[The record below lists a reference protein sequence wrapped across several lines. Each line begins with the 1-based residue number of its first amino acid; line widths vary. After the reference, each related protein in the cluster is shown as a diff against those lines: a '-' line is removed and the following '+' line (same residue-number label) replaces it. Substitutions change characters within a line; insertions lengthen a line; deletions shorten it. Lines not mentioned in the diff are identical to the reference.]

1 MRMGFYRRL
10 AWTGIRQNKKLYLP
24 YLLACIG
31 VVMVCY
37 IVSFLGQSPVLKNM
51 PGGGSAQS
59 FLSMGFGVMCVFSL
73 IFLFYTNSF
82 LIRRRKKEFG
92 LYNILGMGKRHLALV
107 LLWETVMM
115 LAITLVGGLFFGVL
129 FSKAAELAL
138 ARILGGGVTYT
149 MTVGLSSVIQTVFL
163 FLVIFFLIY
172 LNTLRQVHL
181 TSPIALLRSENAGEK
196 PPRANWIIALL
207 GLVVLGGA
215 YYWAITVED
224 PITAMVGF
232 FVAVAM
238 VVVGTYLLF
247 VAGSVTLCR
256 LLQRNKR
263 YYYKT
268 NHFVSVSSMVYR
280 MKRNGAG
287 LASICILCTM
297 VLVMISSTSCL
308 YIGVEDSMRSRYPR
322 HINLDGM
329 VDTVDTL
336 SEDRL
341 NQVRELAEET
351 VERYGATMSNVVDYR
366 VAGFVGIQKENQI
379 ILENTFQNSYN
390 VEDMANTWQVFVAPL
405 EDYNKLMGK
414 HEELVNG
421 ETLVFTTKEDSYT
434 YDTVKLGDAVTL
446 SVAGQVDSFA
456 DNGVDTMQIVP
467 SIYLFVPDFANVM
480 EQLGEVSKD
489 SEVFSISPHWFYG
502 FDLNCD
508 DETQKSIAQDLQKE
522 LRDMEIAE
530 GDEEFF
536 HVLLES
542 AAQERADTYGLYGG
556 LFFLGILLGVVFILA
571 AVLIIYYKQI
581 CEGYE
586 DQSRFDIMQKV
597 GMTKDEIR
605 RSINSQVLTVFFL
618 PLLMAGVH
626 LAFAFPL
633 IRKLLLLFGLTNVWL
648 FATVTV
654 VCFVAFALFYVII
667 YRLTSRSYFRIVSG
681 MREQ

>member
-1 MRMGFYRRL
+1 MRLGFYRRL
-10 AWTGIRQNKKLYLP
+10 AWTGIRQNKKMYLP
-24 YLLACIG
+24 YILACMG

-37 IVSFLGQSPVLKNM
+37 IVSFLGQSPMLRDM

-59 FLSMGFGVMCVFSL
+59 FLNMGFGVMCVFST

-92 LYNILGMGKRHLALV
+92 LYNILGMGKWNLALV
-107 LLWETVMM
+107 LLWETAIIAV
-115 LAITLVGGLFFGVL
+115 ITLVGGLFCGVL

-138 ARILGGGVTYT
+138 IRILGGGVTYT
-149 MTVGLSSVIQTVFL
+149 MTVELNSVFSTVVL
-163 FLVIFFLIY
+163 FVVIFGLIF
-172 LNTLRQVHL
+172 LNTLRQIHL

-196 PPRANWIIALL
+196 PPKANWVIALL
-207 GLVVLGGA
+207 GLVVLAGA
-215 YYWAITVED
+215 YYWAITVKD
-224 PITAMVGF
+224 PITAMMGF
-232 FVAVAM
+232 FIAVAM

-247 VAGSVTLCR
+247 VAGSVALCR
-256 LLQRNKR
+256 LLQKNKK
-263 YYYKT
+263 YYYQT
-268 NHFVSVSSMVYR
+268 RHFVSVSSMVYR

-308 YIGVEDSMRSRYPR
+308 YIGIEDSMRSRYPR
-322 HINLDGM
+322 HINLDAM

-336 SEDRL
+336 TDARMD
-341 NQVRELAEET
+341 QVRGLAEET
-351 VERYGATMSNVVDYR
+351 VDRYDAVMSNVLDYR
-366 VAGFVGIQKENQI
+366 VAGFVGIQQEDHMV
-379 ILENTFQNSYN
+379 LENTFQNSYN
-390 VEDMANTWQVFVAPL
+390 VEDMANTWQIFVVPL

-414 HEELVNG
+414 HEELVKG
-421 ETLVFTTKEDSYT
+421 ETLVYTTKEMSYS
-434 YDTVKLGDAVTL
+434 YDTLTLGDGLTL
-446 SVAGQVDSFA
+446 SVAKQVDSFA
-456 DNGVDTMQIVP
+456 DNGVDAMQIIP
-467 SIYLFVPDFANVM
+467 SIYLFVPDFSAVM
-480 EQLGEVSKD
+480 EQLGAM
-489 SEVFSISPHWFYG
+489 SEESEQLISPHWVYA

-508 DETQKSIAQDLQKE
+508 DETQKSIAQDLQQE
-522 LRDMEIAE
+522 LRDMEISA

-536 HVLLES
+536 HVLLEA

-597 GMTKDEIR
+597 GMTKTEIR
-605 RSINSQVLTVFFL
+605 RSINSQVLTVFFA
-618 PLLMAGVH
+618 PLLLAGVH

-633 IRKLLLLFGLTNVWL
+633 IRKLLLLFGLTKVGL
-648 FATVTV
+648 FAGVTV
-654 VCFVAFALFYVII
+654 VCFVAFALFYVLI

-681 MREQ
+681 MREE

>member
-1 MRMGFYRRL
+1 MRLGFYRRL
-10 AWTGIRQNKKLYLP
+10 AWTGIRQNKKMYLP
-24 YLLACIG
+24 YILACIG

-37 IVSFLGQSPVLKNM
+37 IVSFLGLSPVLKEM

-59 FLSMGFGVMCVFSL
+59 FLNTGFGVMCVFST

-107 LLWETVMM
+107 LLWETVMIA
-115 LAITLVGGLFFGVL
+115 AITLVVGLFCGVL
-129 FSKAAELAL
+129 FSKVAELAL
-138 ARILGGGVTYT
+138 TRILDGGVTYT
-149 MTVGLSSVIQTVFL
+149 LTVELNSVVSTVVL
-163 FLVIFFLIY
+163 FLVIFGLMF
-172 LNTLRQVHL
+172 LNTLRQIHL

-196 PPRANWIIALL
+196 PPRANWVFALL
-207 GLVVLGGA
+207 GLVVLAGA
-215 YYWAITVED
+215 YYWAITVKD
-224 PITAMVGF
+224 PITAMIGF
-232 FVAVAM
+232 FIAVAM

-256 LLQRNKR
+256 LLQKNKR

-308 YIGVEDSMRSRYPR
+308 YIGIEDSLRTRYPR

-336 SEDRL
+336 TDERL
-341 NQVRELAEET
+341 DQVRALAEET
-351 VERYGATMSNVVDYR
+351 VERYDATMSNVVDYR
-366 VAGFVGIQKENQI
+366 VAGFVGIQREDHLV
-379 ILENTFQNSYN
+379 LENTFQNSYN

-414 HEELVNG
+414 HEELVKG
-421 ETLVFTTKEDSYT
+421 ETLVYTTKEMSYSH
-434 YDTVKLGDAVTL
+434 DTLTLGDGLTL
-446 SVAGQVDSFA
+446 SVAKQVDSFA
-456 DNGVDTMQIVP
+456 DNGVDAMQIIP
-467 SIYLFVPDFANVM
+467 SMYLFVPNFQETVEGVQA
-480 EQLGEVSKD
+480 QLGEQSA
-489 SEVFSISPHWFYG
+489 SSLHWYYG

-508 DETQKSIAQDLQKE
+508 DDTQIQIGQQLSTA
-522 LRDMEIAE
+522 LRDMESA
-530 GDEEFF
+530 DETDGYF
-536 HVLLES
+536 HVLMEG
-542 AAQERADTYGLYGG
+542 AAQERGSTYGLYGG
-556 LFFLGILLGVVFILA
+556 MFFLGILLGVVFILA

-597 GMTKDEIR
+597 GMTKGEIR
-605 RSINSQVLTVFFL
+605 RSINSQVLTVFFA
-618 PLLMAGVH
+618 PLLLAGVH

-633 IRKLLLLFGLTNVWL
+633 IRKLLLLFGLTNVGL
-648 FATVTV
+648 FAGVTV
-654 VCFVAFALFYVII
+654 VCFVAFALFYVLI

-681 MREQ
+681 MREE

>member
-1 MRMGFYRRL
+1 MRLGFYRRL
-10 AWTGIRQNKKLYLP
+10 AWTGIRQNKKMYLP
-24 YLLACIG
+24 YILACIG

-37 IVSFLGQSPVLKNM
+37 IVSFLGQSPALAGM
-51 PGGGSAQS
+51 AGGRTAQS
-59 FLSMGFGVMCVFSL
+59 FLDMGFGVMCVFST

-107 LLWETVMM
+107 LLWETVMIA
-115 LAITLVGGLFFGVL
+115 AITLVVGLFCGVL
-129 FSKAAELAL
+129 FSKVAELAL
-138 ARILGGGVTYT
+138 TRILDGGVTYT
-149 MTVGLSSVIQTVFL
+149 LTVELNSVFSTVVL
-163 FLVIFFLIY
+163 FLVIFGLIF
-172 LNTLRQVHL
+172 LNTLRQIHL

-207 GLVVLGGA
+207 GLVVLGGT
-215 YYWAITVED
+215 YYWAITVKD
-224 PITAMVGF
+224 PITAMIGF
-232 FVAVAM
+232 FIAVAM

-256 LLQRNKR
+256 LLQKNKR

-308 YIGVEDSMRSRYPR
+308 YIGIEDSIRNRYPR
-322 HINLDGM
+322 NINLDGM

-336 SEDRL
+336 TDERL
-341 NQVRELAEET
+341 DQVRALAEET
-351 VERYGATMSNVVDYR
+351 VERYDATMSNVLDYR
-366 VAGFVGIQKENQI
+366 VAGFVGIQREDHFV
-379 ILENTFQNSYN
+379 LENTFQNSYN
-390 VEDMANTWQVFVAPL
+390 VEDMANTWQVFVVPL
-405 EDYNKLMGK
+405 EEYNQLMGK
-414 HEELVNG
+414 HEELVKG
-421 ETLVFTTKEDSYT
+421 EALVYTTKEDSYN
-434 YDTVKLGDAVTL
+434 YDTLTLGDGLTL
-446 SVAGQVDSFA
+446 SVAKQVDSFA
-456 DNGVDTMQIVP
+456 DNGVDAMQIVP
-467 SIYLFVPDFANVM
+467 SIYLFVPDFSSVM
-480 EQLGEVSKD
+480 DRLGEM
-489 SEVFSISPHWFYG
+489 SEGSEQFISPHWFYG

-508 DETQKSIAQDLQKE
+508 DETQKSIAQDLQQE
-522 LRDMEIAE
+522 LRDMEISA

-536 HVLLES
+536 HVLMEA

-586 DQSRFDIMQKV
+586 DQARFDIMQKV
-597 GMTKDEIR
+597 GMTKVEIR

-618 PLLMAGVH
+618 PLLMAGAH

-633 IRKLLLLFGLTNVWL
+633 IRKLLLLLGLTNVWL
-648 FATVTV
+648 FAGVTV
-654 VCFVAFALFYVII
+654 VCFVAFALFYVLI

-681 MREQ
+681 MRDE

>member
-24 YLLACIG
+24 YILACMG

-37 IVSFLGQSPVLKNM
+37 IVSCLGQSSVLADM
-51 PGGGSAQS
+51 AGGRTAQS
-59 FLSMGFGVMCVFSL
+59 FLNMGFGVMCVFSL

-92 LYNILGMGKRHLALV
+92 LYNILGMGKRNLALV
-107 LLWETVMM
+107 LLWETVMIIV
-115 LAITLVGGLFFGVL
+115 ITLVGGLFFGVL
-129 FSKAAELAL
+129 FSKVAELAL
-138 ARILGGGVTYT
+138 TRILDGGATYAL
-149 MTVGLSSVIQTVFL
+149 TVEMSSIFQTVIL
-163 FLVIFFLIY
+163 FLAVFGLIY

-207 GLVVLGGA
+207 GLVVLAGA

-224 PITAMVGF
+224 PITAMLGF
-232 FVAVAM
+232 FIAVAM

-247 VAGSVTLCR
+247 VAGSVALCR
-256 LLQRNKR
+256 LLQKNKR

-308 YIGVEDSMRSRYPR
+308 YIGIEDSIRNRYPR
-322 HINLDGM
+322 NINLDGM
-329 VDTVDTL
+329 VDTLTD
-336 SEDRL
+336 ERL
-341 NQVRELAEET
+341 DQVRALAEET
-351 VERYGATMSNVVDYR
+351 VDRYDATMSNVVDYR
-366 VAGFVGIQKENQI
+366 VAGFVGIQREDHFV
-379 ILENTFQNSYN
+379 LEDTFQNSYN
-390 VEDMANTWQVFVAPL
+390 VEDMANTWQVFVVPL
-405 EDYNKLMGK
+405 EDYNQLMGK
-414 HEELVNG
+414 HEELVKG
-421 ETLVFTTKEDSYT
+421 ETLVYTTKEMSYS
-434 YDTVKLGDAVTL
+434 YDTLTLGDGLTL
-446 SVAGQVDSFA
+446 SVAKQVDSFA
-456 DNGVDTMQIVP
+456 DNGVDSMQIIP
-467 SIYLFVPDFANVM
+467 SIYLFVPDFSSVM
-480 EQLGEVSKD
+480 DRLGEM
-489 SEVFSISPHWFYG
+489 SEGSQQFISPHWFYG

-508 DETQKSIAQDLQKE
+508 DETQKSIAQDLQNK
-522 LRDMEIAE
+522 LRDMETSA

-536 HVLLES
+536 HVLLEA
-542 AAQERADTYGLYGG
+542 AAQERANTYGIYGG

-618 PLLMAGVH
+618 PLVMAGVH

-633 IRKLLLLFGLTNVWL
+633 IRKLLLLLGLTNVWL

-654 VCFVAFALFYVII
+654 ISFLAFALFYVFI
-667 YRLTSRSYFRIVSG
+667 YRLTSHSYFRIVSG
-681 MREQ
+681 MRDE